1 MGVRS
6 KWEDSWSDSRSTHN
20 KYKYSDWDCLPGAAG
35 DLGTIL
41 EPEAASSQSSVP
53 SVAEQLLNF

>member
-1 MGVRS
+1 MGTRGFWKDTWTCSHHSVE
-6 KWEDSWSDSRSTHN
+6 K
-20 KYKYSDWDCLPGAAG
+20 KYEDWDCLPGAAG